1 MRYKTGV
8 LSSAQC
14 GDQLDHGVLVV
25 GYGEL
30 SGQKY
35 WKVKNSWGGSWGM
48 EGYVLLARGQGSA
61 GAPRGVRG
69 WLQAK
74 ACGLIRSDGAR
85 LLRGMREHEA
95 TPLDGASE
103 TKAALSH
110 SSLLWDVRPNVL
122 RARLRRASQKET
134 QAARRR

>member
-1 MRYKTGV
+1 MAPSRARRRVEAGSRVRYKTGV

-61 GAPRGVRG
+61 GAPRGAGCRHSVRADQVG
-69 WLQAK
+69 WGK
-74 ACGLIRSDGAR
+74 GHAR
-85 LLRGMREHEA
+85 A
-95 TPLDGASE
+95 
-103 TKAALSH
+103 
-110 SSLLWDVRPNVL
+110 
-122 RARLRRASQKET
+122 
-134 QAARRR
+134 